1 VGGATPFLFRPSTGP
16 FGSHPDVSFLRAIQ
30 QLFVA
35 QPNFTGISQLT
46 IHRTNLCEI
55 AVWSPARVAKLMR
68 FLVIPQAFV
77 MLLEFASKKE
87 LHALIENPRFG
98 NDSAC
103 RPCLLAFRR
112 R

>member
-55 AVWSPARVAKLMR
+55 AGESGPYL
-68 FLVIPQAFV
+68 AFT
-77 MLLEFASKKE
+77 
-87 LHALIENPRFG
+87 
-98 NDSAC
+98 
-103 RPCLLAFRR
+103 LLAEYTLFSL
-112 R
+112 

>member
-55 AVWSPARVAKLMR
+55 AASP
-68 FLVIPQAFV
+68 
-77 MLLEFASKKE
+77 
-87 LHALIENPRFG
+87 
-98 NDSAC
+98 
-103 RPCLLAFRR
+103 LLAIDTRVLLCQTTCHLRYWHIAYARASFFD
-112 R
+112 

>member
-16 FGSHPDVSFLRAIQ
+16 FGSHPDASFLCAIQ

-55 AVWSPARVAKLMR
+55 AEILSR
-68 FLVIPQAFV
+68 FL
-77 MLLEFASKKE
+77 EFPA
-87 LHALIENPRFG
+87 N
-98 NDSAC
+98 SA
-103 RPCLLAFRR
+103 
-112 R
+112 

>member
-55 AVWSPARVAKLMR
+55 AA
-68 FLVIPQAFV
+68 
-77 MLLEFASKKE
+77 
-87 LHALIENPRFG
+87 
-98 NDSAC
+98 
-103 RPCLLAFRR
+103 
-112 R
+112 